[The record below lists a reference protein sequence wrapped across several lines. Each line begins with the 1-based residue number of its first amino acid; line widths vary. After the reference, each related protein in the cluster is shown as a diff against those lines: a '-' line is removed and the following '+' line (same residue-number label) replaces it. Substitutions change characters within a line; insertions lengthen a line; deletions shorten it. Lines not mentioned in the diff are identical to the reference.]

1 MKLKNIKKPSKG
13 IIAASLLWSSL
24 PLMGSGFFVVRNE
37 ENEDVR
43 RLINDIRTENIPS
56 FDFYMNAD
64 ILNYNDPRF
73 DEGRTLLMEIIRAA
87 KGGSIRLE
95 IACYFI
101 LRIAGKYPNILNAK
115 DRNGKNLLDYAIE
128 ANLVDLVDIILDSP
142 GLMFSVCSS
151 SEEQFMD
158 IIIRS
163 GNLRLLSKAI
173 SNELPEDQAPI
184 LLKYAQERLVDNL
197 NRIGR
202 GSLDYCAFAK
212 NCSSLM
218 IMLSNWIVEEA
229 NTRNEKELIEA
240 ICDSDP
246 EKICRLL
253 AIDGLNINY
262 QDRRGRTPL
271 MWAVVMGDLATV
283 VEILDK
289 RPDLE
294 LCNREGKTVFNIAD
308 QNPSRDIQSALHQL
322 QF

>member
-1 MKLKNIKKPSKG
+1 M
-13 IIAASLLWSSL
+13 
-24 PLMGSGFFVVRNE
+24 
-37 ENEDVR
+37 
-43 RLINDIRTENIPS
+43 IRV
-56 FDFYMNAD
+56 D
-64 ILNYNDPRF
+64 
-73 DEGRTLLMEIIRAA
+73 
-87 KGGSIRLE
+87 

-115 DRNGKNLLDYAIE
+115 DRNRKNLLDYAIE
-128 ANLVDLVDIILDSP
+128 ANLVDLDIILDSP

-151 SEEQFMD
+151 SRERFMD

-163 GNLRLLSKAI
+163 GKLRLLSKAI
-173 SNELPEDQAPI
+173 RNELSEDQAPI

-197 NRIGR
+197 NCIGK
-202 GSLDYCAFAK
+202 GSLDYYAFAK

-229 NTRNEKELIEA
+229 NTRNEKELIEV

-283 VEILDK
+283 IEILDK
-289 RPDLE
+289 RLN
-294 LCNREGKTVFNIAD
+294 LGLRNGEGKTVFDIA
-308 QNPSRDIQSALHQL
+308 N
-322 QF
+322 